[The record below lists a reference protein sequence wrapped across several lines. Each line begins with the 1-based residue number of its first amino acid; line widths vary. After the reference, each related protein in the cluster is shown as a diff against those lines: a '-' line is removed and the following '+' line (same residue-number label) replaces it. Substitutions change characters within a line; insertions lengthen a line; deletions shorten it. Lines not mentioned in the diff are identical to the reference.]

1 LIQYFKKARTT
12 QIELLGDKVI
22 PINEDETILVGS
34 LNTNIPHIYACGGN
48 GKFSFL
54 NSFNLFPNT

>member
-1 LIQYFKKARTT
+1 M

-34 LNTNIPHIYACGGN
+34 LNTNIPHIHACGGN
-48 GKFSFL
+48 GKFSIL
-54 NSFNLFPNT
+54 DSFNLSPNT